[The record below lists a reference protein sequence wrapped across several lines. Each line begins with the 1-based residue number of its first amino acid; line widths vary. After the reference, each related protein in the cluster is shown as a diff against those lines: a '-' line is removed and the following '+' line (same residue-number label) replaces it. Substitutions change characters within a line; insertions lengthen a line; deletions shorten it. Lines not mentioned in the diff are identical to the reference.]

1 MLGKT
6 DTRKAGAISHAF
18 AIVMI
23 YRSGLEINKAL
34 YCQRKSRSTLL
45 LRRNESEAFFG
56 GGTPVYV
63 DKLTSDAYLQQFS
76 RDSQT
81 RRLSTSV
88 ASIIADA
95 LIGRGFE
102 TGLYMLSPVLIMMPL
117 REQIPGR
124 VASER
129 RQS

>member
-1 MLGKT
+1 
-6 DTRKAGAISHAF
+6 
-18 AIVMI
+18 
-23 YRSGLEINKAL
+23 
-34 YCQRKSRSTLL
+34 L